1 MGGGMREKKKKKTGK
16 KHKGKD
22 MHCLQGSSIF
32 LITMQHYS
40 SKAVIKMS
48 LTAMLQAVYRYSKA
62 TRQSRRNVEETL
74 RDSDRR
80 RRKIKWL
87 VWFHAIIFHTL
98 SV

>member
-1 MGGGMREKKKKKTGK
+1 
-16 KHKGKD
+16 

-48 LTAMLQAVYRYSKA
+48 LTAMLQAVYRYSEA
-62 TRQSRRNVEETL
+62 TRQSRKNVEETL

-80 RRKIKWL
+80 RKIKWF

>member
-1 MGGGMREKKKKKTGK
+1 
-16 KHKGKD
+16 
-22 MHCLQGSSIF
+22 MHCLPGSSIF

-40 SKAVIKMS
+40 SKTVIKMS

>member
-1 MGGGMREKKKKKTGK
+1 MR
-16 KHKGKD
+16 
-22 MHCLQGSSIF
+22 CLQGSSIF